1 MHPSRLIRIVV
12 TLLVAASLAVGGI
25 AIASP
30 GNGSGGPGNSGVIKP
45 GKGCGDK
52 NHVHYRE
59 SECKK
64 APK

>member
-1 MHPSRLIRIVV
+1 MRLDKTGRWAVAA
-12 TLLVAASLAVGGI
+12 LVAGSMSAGGI
-25 AIASP
+25 AVAS
-30 GNGSGGPGNSGVIKP
+30 SGGPGNSGGTKP

-64 APK
+64 PPK